1 MNSFLT
7 LFSLFSHSFV
17 FFCFIIFLDTNNN
30 YQFDNLPIAFLT
42 IFQCV
47 TEEGWVD
54 IMYQIQDGFNG
65 LAGSIVFIL
74 LLVFGSFLLLN
85 LTLAVL
91 EDALSA
97 QKEIEEEAHEEEQQ
111 ALEESQDLFDGDNDG
126 GNNGVGGNTN
136 ENSEILQPPSQNCR
150 VPLFNMVTA
159 PWFDLFIILLII
171 INTIVLAADHHPM
184 EEAAEVS
191 LEVINFVLTVL
202 FSFELIFKLIGQ
214 SFFFFYFFFIFFLF
228 FFLFFFYFFFIF
240 FLFFSPCIHNGCR
253 TRTMY

>member
-1 MNSFLT
+1 MNSSLS
-7 LFSLFSHSFV
+7 LSLSLSLFSSFISSLLR
-17 FFCFIIFLDTNNN
+17 CPPHLSSRS
-30 YQFDNLPIAFLT
+30 QFDNLPIAFLT

-65 LAGSIVFIL
+65 IAGSIVFIL

-97 QKEIEEEAHEEEQQ
+97 QKEIEEEEMAEEEQKE
-111 ALEESQDLFDGDNDG
+111 LEESQDLVDGGGNDG
-126 GNNGVGGNTN
+126 TGSNGTTGNTN
-136 ENSEILQPPSQNCR
+136 EDPEKLNPPSQNCR

-159 PWFDLFIILLII
+159 PWFDFFIILLII

-202 FSFELIFKLIGQ
+202 FSFELIFKLIGT
-214 SFFFFYFFFIFFLF
+214 SCVLFVFCFILF
-228 FFLFFFYFFFIF
+228 F
-240 FLFFSPCIHNGCR
+240 
-253 TRTMY
+253 